1 MPLYLYT
8 AKDEKGQTQAGR
20 QQSINKHK
28 LADFLRSQGLVLISA
43 EASDLED
50 DAENGFKQKILALWQ
65 KISNVSLVEK
75 MMFSRH
81 LSVMIEAGLSL
92 SQSLKVLAEQSKSP
106 KFKKIIGQVEKSVRR
121 GESFSNSLSKHPKVF
136 NELYVNM
143 IKAGEKSGNLNEVL
157 RILAEQMRK
166 DYELISRVRG
176 AMMYPAVI
184 VTAMIGIGILM
195 MVMVVP
201 KLTSVFDELNIDLP
215 LSTQIIIG
223 VSNFLK
229 NNILLG
235 IIILVLIFVL
245 LRFLFKIK
253 LIKKV
258 LNKAYLKL
266 PIFGSLVRKV
276 NSARFARTFGSLM
289 ESGVGIVESLKI
301 VSGTLGNLCFKEIL
315 IDSAEQVQKGT
326 SLSQIL
332 TKYKE
337 IYPPMVVQMIAV
349 GEETGSLAEILQNMA
364 DFYEEE
370 VDNITENLSSVIEP
384 IIMVII
390 GVAVGFFAIS
400 MIQPMY
406 SMMEGI

>member
-1 MPLYLYT
+1 MPNFLYT
-8 AKDEKGQTQAGR
+8 AKDKKGQTQAGR
-20 QQSINKHK
+20 QQAINKHE

-43 EASDLED
+43 EDPGLKD
-50 DAENGFKQKILALWQ
+50 DAESGLKQRLLNLWRKIG
-65 KISNVSLVEK
+65 KVSLVEK

-81 LSVMIEAGLSL
+81 LSVMIKAGLSL

-106 KFKKIIGQVEKSVRR
+106 KFKKIIGQVEENVRQ
-121 GESFSNSLSKHPKVF
+121 GEVFADSLSKHPKVF

-143 IKAGEKSGNLNEVL
+143 VKVGEKSGNLNEVL
-157 RILAEQMRK
+157 RILSEQMRK
-166 DYELISRVRG
+166 DHELISRVRG

-184 VTAMIGIGILM
+184 VTAMIGIGVLM
-195 MVMVVP
+195 MIMVVP
-201 KLTSVFDELNIDLP
+201 KLTSVFGELNIDLP

-235 IIILVLIFVL
+235 AIIFVLIIIL
-245 LRFLFKIK
+245 LRFLFKVESVKK
-253 LIKKV
+253 LLSKT
-258 LNKAYLKL
+258 YLKL
-266 PIFGSLVRKV
+266 PVFGSLVRKV
-276 NSARFARTFGSLM
+276 NSARFSRTFGSLM

-301 VSGTLGNLCFKEIL
+301 VSGTLGNLCFRETL
-315 IDSAEQVQKGT
+315 INSAEQVQRGNA
-326 SLSQIL
+326 LSQVL
-332 TKYKE
+332 TRYKE

-349 GEETGSLAEILQNMA
+349 GEETGNLTGILKNMA

-370 VDNITENLSSVIEP
+370 VDNITEGLSSIIEP

-390 GVAVGFFAIS
+390 GAAIGFFAIS